1 MISIYVTAGPGN
13 FGDIMELTKRQ
24 KEIVDKALSL
34 TAAGGMQNFTVT
46 NLSAA
51 LGISEPALYRHFK
64 SKSEIIKAMINRF
77 DEDVPTD
84 QPGKHG
90 FEAIAAFVQARL
102 EQVCAN
108 PHLARVMFAEE
119 IFMGESKLY
128 TYLLELMHKH
138 KAELGGY
145 FAEARA
151 SGEIHPDIPLDTL
164 YRIVMG
170 PVRLLIKQWGMSEGA
185 FDLRV
190 KGAELLSVLRKM
202 LKADIC

>member
-1 MISIYVTAGPGN
+1 MQ
-13 FGDIMELTKRQ
+13 LTKRQ
-24 KEIVDKALSL
+24 NEIVDQALSL
-34 TAAGGMQNFTVT
+34 TAAGGMQNLTVT

-64 SKSEIIKAMINRF
+64 NKSEIVKAMINRF
-77 DEDVPTD
+77 DADVPTE

-90 FEAIAAFVQARL
+90 FEAIGAFIQARL

-128 TYLLELMHKH
+128 TYLLAMMHKH

-145 FAEARA
+145 FAEAQA
-151 SGEIHPDIPLDTL
+151 AGEIQPDIPLDTL
-164 YRIVMG
+164 YRVVMG
-170 PVRLLIKQWGMSEGA
+170 PVRLLIKQWGMSEGG

-190 KGAELLSVLRKM
+190 KGAELLAVLRKM
-202 LKADIC
+202 LKANPA